1 MGLRDARERLTER
14 LGLWGGEANWTM
26 ASAPAAADTQQL
38 ELSRLESRAVR
49 ASLDLAESR
58 AEIERAAQ
66 TAGLLSWEGLFP
78 SIDAGVAAKRE
89 ASDGWGVGPDLSIEL
104 PLFDSGEARVSG
116 AEAGLRSK
124 LAQFEA
130 QAVSIRSGARRLRD
144 RYLSLAEREAF
155 LRGTYLAARERV
167 THETLLVYNAMQIGA
182 FDVLAARHA
191 EFDAQ
196 REHLDTRLALDLT
209 RLDVEE
215 LMAGRF
221 HRERVDASG
230 VPSTEGA
237 ESPAQG
243 AGGH

>member
-1 MGLRDARERLTER
+1 
-14 LGLWGGEANWTM
+14 
-26 ASAPAAADTQQL
+26 
-38 ELSRLESRAVR
+38 
-49 ASLDLAESR
+49 
-58 AEIERAAQ
+58 
-66 TAGLLSWEGLFP
+66 
-78 SIDAGVAAKRE
+78 
-89 ASDGWGVGPDLSIEL
+89 
-104 PLFDSGEARVSG
+104 
-116 AEAGLRSK
+116 
-124 LAQFEA
+124 
-130 QAVSIRSGARRLRD
+130 
-144 RYLSLAEREAF
+144 
-155 LRGTYLAARERV
+155 
-167 THETLLVYNAMQIGA
+167 MQIGA